1 MINSRKHIRAYITA
15 NGASTA
21 PVLVEDGVSKGDLPD
36 RVENII
42 NKMTTNGKLIKTG
55 DNYSLPV

>member
-1 MINSRKHIRAYITA
+1 MINSRKHIRAYITT

-21 PVLVEDGVSKGDLPD
+21 LVLVEDGVSKGDLPD
-36 RVENII
+36 RVENVI
-42 NKMTTNGKLIKTG
+42 NKMTANGKLIKTG